1 MRVTTIDLKSISV
14 YTVYTNKKGEKTMAI
29 KERKFREVGN
39 SVVLTIS
46 KEFLKENG
54 LNPGDTVFLDE
65 EKLRAAITKK
75 QTLSDEIDVAISQ
88 ALTEYDTT
96 FRELVDK

>member
-1 MRVTTIDLKSISV
+1 MP
-14 YTVYTNKKGEKTMAI
+14 I

-65 EKLRAAITKK
+65 EKLKAAITKK
-75 QTLSDEIDVAISQ
+75 QPVSDEIDVAIAQ
-88 ALTEYDTT
+88 ALIDYDST
-96 FRELVDK
+96 FKELVDK

>member
-1 MRVTTIDLKSISV
+1 MRGTTIDLKSISV
-14 YTVYTNKKGEKTMAI
+14 YTVYTNKKGEKTMTI

-65 EKLRAAITKK
+65 EKTSSSNYKK
-75 QTLSDEIDVAISQ
+75 TNLI
-88 ALTEYDTT
+88 
-96 FRELVDK
+96 

>member
-1 MRVTTIDLKSISV
+1 MS
-14 YTVYTNKKGEKTMAI
+14 I

-65 EKLRAAITKK
+65 EKLRSAITKK
-75 QTLSDEIDVAISQ
+75 QTISDEIDIAISQ
-88 ALTEYDTT
+88 ALTDYDST
-96 FRELVDK
+96 FRELVEK

>member
-1 MRVTTIDLKSISV
+1 MP
-14 YTVYTNKKGEKTMAI
+14 I

-65 EKLRAAITKK
+65 EKLKAAITKK
-75 QTLSDEIDVAISQ
+75 QPVSDEINVAIAQ
-88 ALTEYDTT
+88 ALMDYDTT
-96 FRELVDK
+96 FKELVDK

>member
-1 MRVTTIDLKSISV
+1 MP
-14 YTVYTNKKGEKTMAI
+14 I

-65 EKLRAAITKK
+65 EKLKAAITKK
-75 QTLSDEIDVAISQ
+75 QPVYNEIDLAIAQ
-88 ALTEYDTT
+88 ALMDYDTT
-96 FRELVDK
+96 FKELVDK

>member
-1 MRVTTIDLKSISV
+1 MRGTMLDLKSTSV

-46 KEFLKENG
+46 KEFIIYDKKSY
-54 LNPGDTVFLDE
+54 DE
-65 EKLRAAITKK
+65 PI
-75 QTLSDEIDVAISQ
+75 I
-88 ALTEYDTT
+88 
-96 FRELVDK
+96 

>member
-1 MRVTTIDLKSISV
+1 MP
-14 YTVYTNKKGEKTMAI
+14 I

-65 EKLRAAITKK
+65 EKLKAAITKK
-75 QTLSDEIDVAISQ
+75 QPVSNEIDLAIAQ
-88 ALTEYDTT
+88 ALMDYDTT
-96 FRELVDK
+96 FKELVDKWP

>member
-1 MRVTTIDLKSISV
+1 MRGTMLDLKSTSV
-14 YTVYTNKKGEKTMAI
+14 YTVYTKKKGEKTMAI

-65 EKLRAAITKK
+65 EKLLESLSINEYSLPRSQRYYKNECNPNKK
-75 QTLSDEIDVAISQ
+75 ILS
-88 ALTEYDTT
+88 
-96 FRELVDK
+96 

>member
-1 MRVTTIDLKSISV
+1 
-14 YTVYTNKKGEKTMAI
+14 MAI

-65 EKLRAAITKK
+65 EKLRAAITK
-75 QTLSDEIDVAISQ
+75 TSLI
-88 ALTEYDTT
+88 
-96 FRELVDK
+96 

>member
-1 MRVTTIDLKSISV
+1 MRGTTIDLKSISV

-29 KERKFREVGN
+29 KERKFIEVGN

>member
-1 MRVTTIDLKSISV
+1 MPAIDLKPGDV
-14 YTVYTNKKGEKTMAI
+14 YTKSKRRLYYVDQ
-29 KERKFREVGN
+29 RKFREVGN

-54 LNPGDTVFLDE
+54 LHPGDTVFLDE
-65 EKLRAAITKK
+65 EKLRSAITKK
-75 QTLSDEIDVAISQ
+75 QTISDEIDIATSQ
-88 ALTEYDTT
+88 ALVEYDST

>member
-1 MRVTTIDLKSISV
+1 
-14 YTVYTNKKGEKTMAI
+14 MAI

-54 LNPGDTVFLDE
+54 LNPGDTDFLDE

>member
-1 MRVTTIDLKSISV
+1 
-14 YTVYTNKKGEKTMAI
+14 MAI

-39 SVVLTIS
+39 SVVLTIL

-54 LNPGDTVFLDE
+54 LNTGDTVFLDE

-75 QTLSDEIDVAISQ
+75 QALSDEIDLAISQ

>member
-1 MRVTTIDLKSISV
+1 
-14 YTVYTNKKGEKTMAI
+14 MAI

-65 EKLRAAITKK
+65 EKLLAAITKK
-75 QTLSDEIDVAISQ
+75 QALSDEIDLAISQ

>member
-1 MRVTTIDLKSISV
+1 MPAIDLKPEDV
-14 YTVYTNKKGEKTMAI
+14 YTVYTKSKKVGYIMSI

-65 EKLRAAITKK
+65 EKLRSAITKK
-75 QTLSDEIDVAISQ
+75 QTISDEIDIAISQ
-88 ALTEYDTT
+88 ALTDYDST
-96 FRELVDK
+96 FRELVEK

>member
-1 MRVTTIDLKSISV
+1 MP
-14 YTVYTNKKGEKTMAI
+14 I

-65 EKLRAAITKK
+65 EKLKAAITKK
-75 QTLSDEIDVAISQ
+75 QPVSNEIDLAIAQ
-88 ALTEYDTT
+88 ALMDYDTT
-96 FRELVDK
+96 FKELVDK

>member
-1 MRVTTIDLKSISV
+1 
-14 YTVYTNKKGEKTMAI
+14 MAI

-75 QTLSDEIDVAISQ
+75 QALSEEIDLAISQ

>member
-1 MRVTTIDLKSISV
+1 
-14 YTVYTNKKGEKTMAI
+14 MAI
-29 KERKFREVGN
+29 KERKLREVGN

-65 EKLRAAITKK
+65 EKILSAITKK
-75 QTLSDEIDVAISQ
+75 QTISDEIDIAISQ
-88 ALTEYDTT
+88 ALTDYDST
-96 FRELVDK
+96 FRELMEK

>member
-1 MRVTTIDLKSISV
+1 
-14 YTVYTNKKGEKTMAI
+14 
-29 KERKFREVGN
+29 
-39 SVVLTIS
+39 
-46 KEFLKENG
+46 
-54 LNPGDTVFLDE
+54 VFLDE

-75 QTLSDEIDVAISQ
+75 QALSDEIDLAISQ

>member
-1 MRVTTIDLKSISV
+1 
-14 YTVYTNKKGEKTMAI
+14 MAI

-65 EKLRAAITKK
+65 EKLRTAITKK